1 MFIKLLDLLTR
12 LFNGLGI
19 TGTASKILS
28 ELLCLIVLFTIA
40 FLSFHL
46 VHLIINKT
54 LYRLIR
60 KSRSDKDDIIFRN
73 HVFKRLCLLIPAY
86 IIRNYIALAIPDYPT
101 IYNIIILLTKIY
113 EVFIY
118 SRILDGIVTT
128 LSQIYDTYEVSK
140 SKPIKGFVQVIKAV
154 IYIICILLIIAIL
167 TQKQLSNILIGLGT
181 LSAVLMLVFKDPIL
195 GFVGGLQL
203 TINDMLR
210 IGDWIVMDK
219 SKADGEVIEIGLTT
233 VKVQNW
239 DMTITTIP
247 TYNLI
252 SDSFTNWRGMEN
264 SGGRRIARSFIIDAD
279 TIRFC
284 TPEMLERFKKFQ
296 LVSEYIDTKEKEI
309 DEYNKANN
317 IDSSNLVNG
326 RRQTN
331 LGIFRAYL
339 NAYLAQSPY
348 INKDMTFMVRQLS
361 PTENGIP
368 LQIYAFSANKAWVK
382 YENIQSDIFDHVFAV
397 VTMFDLKIYQ
407 KPSSNTLEKV
417 NGNIN
422 IEALDSEM

>member
-1 MFIKLLDLLTR
+1 MFNKLLNLLVK
-12 LFNGLGI
+12 LFNSLGLNE
-19 TGTASKILS
+19 TASMMLS
-28 ELLCLIVLFTIA
+28 ELLSMIILFTIA
-40 FLSFHL
+40 FLLFYIF
-46 VHLIINKT
+46 HLIIKKT
-54 LYRLIR
+54 LYVLIK
-60 KSRSDKDDIIFRN
+60 KSESKKDDLLLKNHIFR
-73 HVFKRLCLLIPAY
+73 RLCLLIPAY
-86 IIRNYIALAIPDYPT
+86 VIRNYIALAIPDFPGVYSA
-101 IYNIIILLTKIY
+101 IILLTKVY

-118 SRILDGIVTT
+118 SRIADGIITT
-128 LSQIYDTYEVSK
+128 LGEIYDTYEVSK
-140 SKPIKGFVQVIKAV
+140 SKPIKGFIQVIKAI
-154 IYIICILLIIAIL
+154 IYIICILLAIAIL

-210 IGDWIVMDK
+210 IGDWIVMEK
-219 SKADGEVIEIGLTT
+219 SKADGEVLEIGLTT

-247 TYNLI
+247 TYTLI
-252 SDSFTNWRGMEN
+252 SDSFTNWRGMTN
-264 SGGRRIARSFIIDAD
+264 SGGRRIARSFVIDVD
-279 TIRFC
+279 TIKFC

-296 LVSEYIDTKEKEI
+296 LVSEYIDNKEKEI
-309 DEYNKANN
+309 EKYNIANN
-317 IDSSNLVNG
+317 IDDSNLVNG

-331 LGIFRAYL
+331 IGIFRAYL
-339 NAYLAQSPY
+339 NAYLADNPY
-348 INKDMTFMVRQLS
+348 INKDMTFMVRQLA

-368 LQIYAFSANKAWVK
+368 IQIYAFSSDKAWIN

-417 NGNIN
+417 NSNIDVEVIN
-422 IEALDSEM
+422 E

>member
-1 MFIKLLDLLTR
+1 MFSKIIEILEK

-19 TGTASKILS
+19 AENTSRIFS
-28 ELLCLIVLFTIA
+28 ELLCMIILFAIA
-40 FLSFHL
+40 FFVFHI
-46 VHLIINKT
+46 VHFILKKTLYVIINKSESKKDNI
-54 LYRLIR
+54 LI
-60 KSRSDKDDIIFRN
+60 KN
-73 HVFKRLCLLIPAY
+73 HIFKRLCLLIPAY
-86 IIRNYIALAIPDYPT
+86 IIRNYIELAIPDYPGL
-101 IYNIIILLTKIY
+101 YNTIILLTKVY

-118 SRILDGIVTT
+118 SRVADGVVST
-128 LSQIYDTYEVSK
+128 LSQIYETYEVSK
-140 SKPIKGFVQVIKAV
+140 SKPIKGFVQVIKAI

-203 TINDMLR
+203 TLNDMLR
-210 IGDWIVMDK
+210 IGDWIVMEK
-219 SKADGEVIEIGLTT
+219 SKADGEVLEIGLTT
-233 VKVQNW
+233 VKVRNW

-247 TYNLI
+247 TYSLI

-264 SGGRRIARSFIIDAD
+264 SGGRRIARSFIIDVD
-279 TIRFC
+279 TIKFC
-284 TPEMLERFKKFQ
+284 TPEMLERYKKFQ
-296 LVSEYIDTKEKEI
+296 LVSEYIVNKEKEI
-309 DEYNKANN
+309 EEYNKANN

-331 LGIFRAYL
+331 IGIFRAYL
-339 NAYLAQSPY
+339 NAYLAQNPFV
-348 INKDMTFMVRQLS
+348 NKDMTFMVRQLA

-368 LQIYAFSANKAWVK
+368 MQIYAFSSDKAWIR

-397 VTMFDLKIYQ
+397 VNMFDLKIYQ

-417 NGNIN
+417 NGNFN
-422 IEALDSEM
+422 IEVIED

>member
-1 MFIKLLDLLTR
+1 MFIKYITFIKSLLSNFGLNDRFTNLTAEIISLITLLLVTFVVYYISLWVIR
-12 LFNGLGI
+12 
-19 TGTASKILS
+19 K
-28 ELLCLIVLFTIA
+28 TIH
-40 FLSFHL
+40 FF
-46 VHLIINKT
+46 INKSHS
-54 LYRLIR
+54 
-60 KSRSDKDDIIFRN
+60 KKDDILIKN
-73 HVFKRLCLLIPAY
+73 NVFKRLCLLIPAY
-86 IIRNYIALAIPDYPT
+86 LIRLNIEAAIPSYPILSST
-101 IYNIIILLTKIY
+101 IILFTKIY

-118 SRILDGIVTT
+118 SRVLDAILTT
-128 LSQIYDTYEVSK
+128 LNDIYDTYEISK
-140 SKPIKGFVQVIKAV
+140 SKPIKGFMQVLKTI

-167 TQKQLSNILIGLGT
+167 TNKELSNILIGLGT

-210 IGDWIVMDK
+210 IGDWIVMEK
-219 SKADGEVIEIGLTT
+219 SKADGEVLEIGLTT

-239 DMTITTIP
+239 DKTITTIP
-247 TYNLI
+247 TYSLI

-264 SGGRRIARSFIIDAD
+264 SGGRRIARSFVIDID
-279 TIRFC
+279 TVKFC

-296 LVSEYIDTKEKEI
+296 LVSQYIIDKEKEI
-309 DEYNKANN
+309 EDYNKANN
-317 IDSSNLVNG
+317 IDDSNLVNG

-339 NAYLAQSPY
+339 NAYIANCPY
-348 INKDMTFMVRQLS
+348 INKDMTFMVRQLA

-368 LQIYAFSANKAWVK
+368 IQIYAFSSNKAWVS

-407 KPSSNTLEKV
+407 KPSSNSLLSSYEV
-417 NGNIN
+417 M
-422 IEALDSEM
+422 E